1 MSFDQDDLARRL
13 LALSHRTGYEVV
25 QKSGQRIYGGPPPGW
40 TGPPPDKGTEIYCY
54 RWVIRGQAF
63 LNDDLKIEYQV
74 CRIPRDCFEDE
85 LEPMFSRAGRIY
97 ELR

>member
-54 RWVIRGQAF
+54 R
-63 LNDDLKIEYQV
+63 
-74 CRIPRDCFEDE
+74 
-85 LEPMFSRAGRIY
+85 
-97 ELR
+97 